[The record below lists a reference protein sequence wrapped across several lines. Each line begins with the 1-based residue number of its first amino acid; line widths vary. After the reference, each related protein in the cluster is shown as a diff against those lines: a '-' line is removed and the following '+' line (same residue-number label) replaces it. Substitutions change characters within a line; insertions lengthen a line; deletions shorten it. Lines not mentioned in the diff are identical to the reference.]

1 MEQARQNWIAEQ
13 HGADAV
19 GDSLDMIPRVSLPHG
34 AILALALS
42 EEITEEETRAVLG
55 DAYEVVSI
63 THNPDTHD
71 RFVLARRTVT
81 KARKK

>member
-1 MEQARQNWIAEQ
+1 MEQARQNWIAQQ
-13 HGADAV
+13 HSAAAT
-19 GDSLDMIPRVSLPHG
+19 GDSLDTIPRVSLPHG
-34 AILALALS
+34 AILALALP
-42 EEITEEETRAVLG
+42 EEVTEEETRGALG